1 MPDINNLFNRDNS
14 STTWNISGL
23 PIHRDYENYIQQW
36 QFLIRSYLGGA
47 QFKKGQYLTR
57 YVYETESEYIA
68 RLDQTPLDNH
78 CKSVIHIY
86 NSFLYRNNP
95 ERDFGSLTGTPE
107 IENFLKDADMEGRT
121 FESVMRDINIYSSIY
136 GNCWVLVDR
145 PETQA
150 GTRAEE
156 LQQGIRPYLNIFTPE
171 NVLDWK
177 YMRQPNG
184 HYELEMIKFLE
195 QDERPLQSVSEFY
208 IRTWTKNEITLET
221 FDPNKKQKVELID
234 SRPNMLGKVPA
245 VCVYANRGPIRG
257 IGVSDINDISS
268 AQKFLFELYSEAEQ
282 LVRLTNH
289 PTLVKTNST
298 QAASGAG
305 AIITMPEEL
314 DPNLKPY
321 ILQPDGGNLSAILE
335 TIRETIKSIDRMAHM
350 GAIRAIETRQ
360 MSGVAMQ
367 SEFLLLDAKLCEKAK
382 QLELAEEQIFRLF
395 SSWQGK
401 PFDGEIKYPMAF
413 HIRDKNLDIDILKK
427 AADTNPAD
435 LRVKAAIDQKIMDLL
450 SDNEEDYNEMMAHP
464 TTTTADRSAHI
475 QQMIMDGYTDQDILK
490 IHPEIS
496 QADIAAAKQQLLN
509 TTNDAAPST

>member
-1 MPDINNLFNRDNS
+1 MADINDFINRDSNS
-14 STTWNISGL
+14 VSFDVNGL
-23 PIHRDYENYIQQW
+23 PTHRDYKNYVHQW
-36 QFLIRSYLGGA
+36 KFLIRSYLGGS

-57 YVYETESEYIA
+57 YVYETEPEYLA
-68 RLDQTPLDNH
+68 RLDQSPLDNH

-86 NSFLYRNNP
+86 NSFLYRNEP
-95 ERDFGSLTGTPE
+95 ERDFGSLSGTPE
-107 IENFLKDADMEGRT
+107 LEHFLEDADMEGRS
-121 FESVMRDINIYSSIY
+121 FDNVMRDINIYSSIY

-145 PETQA
+145 PETQV

-156 LQQGIRPYLNIFTPE
+156 LAQGIRPYITIFTPE
-171 NVLDWK
+171 NVLDWR
-177 YMRQPNG
+177 YIRQPNG

-195 QDERPLQSVSEFY
+195 QDERPNQAASEY
-208 IRTWTKNEITLET
+208 YVRTWTKSEITLES
-221 FDPNKKQKVELID
+221 FDPTQKEVMRFVD
-234 SRPNMLGKVPA
+234 SRPNLLGKVPA

-257 IGVSDINDISS
+257 IGVSDINDI
-268 AQKFLFELYSEAEQ
+268 AQAQRFLFELYSEAEQ

-298 QAASGAG
+298 TAHAGAG

-314 DPNLKPY
+314 DPSLKPY

-395 SSWQGK
+395 AAWQGV

-435 LRVKAAIDQKIMDLL
+435 PKVKAAIDKKIMDLI
-450 SDNEEDYNEMMAHP
+450 SDDEEDYDEMMAHP
-464 TTTTADRSAHI
+464 VTTTATRTPHI
-475 QQMIMDGYTDQDILK
+475 QEMIMAGYTDQQILQ

-509 TTNDAAPST
+509 ANDDAAPST